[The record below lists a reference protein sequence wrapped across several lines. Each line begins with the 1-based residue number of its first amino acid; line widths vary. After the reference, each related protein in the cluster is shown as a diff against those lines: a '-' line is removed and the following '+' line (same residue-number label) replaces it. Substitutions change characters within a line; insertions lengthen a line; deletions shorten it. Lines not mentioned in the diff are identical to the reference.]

1 MSNNKLTLS
10 NLADK
15 KYTIDFVAKN
25 FNGKHSERKTISFY
39 VNPPFWRGKMAKFI
53 YFALFLT
60 MILYIILKI
69 ANLKNVITLK
79 NKLLAKEMEE
89 KNELLKKNIE
99 LEKRKNNY
107 LINMSHE
114 LRTPLNVIGATQ
126 QLIVNLNKTGNISS
140 NELARYM
147 KISDNNLA
155 EEKEIDLIFDTN
167 IEDCI
172 MNFDQDAIE
181 RCIINIVGNAIK
193 FTNKNGQILVNLID
207 SDNTLTI
214 AISDTGSGIPLEKID
229 SIFDRF
235 SQVVSSKREFTK
247 GSGLGLTIT
256 KGLIEL
262 HGGTITVTSEL
273 DKGSTFTIILPK
285 NTSKAQ

>member
-1 MSNNKLTLS
+1 
-10 NLADK
+10 
-15 KYTIDFVAKN
+15 
-25 FNGKHSERKTISFY
+25 
-39 VNPPFWRGKMAKFI
+39 
-53 YFALFLT
+53 
-60 MILYIILKI
+60 
-69 ANLKNVITLK
+69 
-79 NKLLAKEMEE
+79 
-89 KNELLKKNIE
+89 
-99 LEKRKNNY
+99 NY

-147 KISDNNLA
+147 KISDNNLKRLLNIINDLIDSTKMNEGIYNLLLEEKNIVYVIEDITLSLKSLA

-214 AISDTGSGIPLEKID
+214 EISDTGSGIPLEKID

>member
-1 MSNNKLTLS
+1 
-10 NLADK
+10 
-15 KYTIDFVAKN
+15 
-25 FNGKHSERKTISFY
+25 
-39 VNPPFWRGKMAKFI
+39 MAKFI

-147 KISDNNLA
+147 KISDNNLKRLLNIINDLIDSTKMNEGIYNLLLEEKNIVYVIEDITLSLKSLA

-214 AISDTGSGIPLEKID
+214 EISDTGSGIPLEKID

>member
-1 MSNNKLTLS
+1 M
-10 NLADK
+10 
-15 KYTIDFVAKN
+15 
-25 FNGKHSERKTISFY
+25 
-39 VNPPFWRGKMAKFI
+39 
-53 YFALFLT
+53 
-60 MILYIILKI
+60 
-69 ANLKNVITLK
+69 
-79 NKLLAKEMEE
+79 
-89 KNELLKKNIE
+89 
-99 LEKRKNNY
+99 
-107 LINMSHE
+107 
-114 LRTPLNVIGATQ
+114 
-126 QLIVNLNKTGNISS
+126 
-140 NELARYM
+140 
-147 KISDNNLA
+147 
-155 EEKEIDLIFDTN
+155 
-167 IEDCI
+167 
-172 MNFDQDAIE
+172 
-181 RCIINIVGNAIK
+181 
-193 FTNKNGQILVNLID
+193 ID